1 VTRACCCTTWPL
13 QRDARVLLHDVA
25 EALARIRRFTRGRS
39 FADYSA
45 DEMLR
50 SAVERQL
57 AIVGEALWRLRSI
70 DAALVAEIREGDRI
84 VAFRHVLVHGYAAV
98 DDKLVWG
105 IIESRLDAVEA
116 DARVCL
122 AALDARSA

>member
-1 VTRACCCTTWPL
+1 MR
-13 QRDARVLLHDVA
+13 RDPRVLLHDA
-25 EALARIRRFTRGRS
+25 IDALMRIRRFTEGRS
-39 FADYSA
+39 FEDYVA

-70 DAALVAEIREGDRI
+70 DAATAAAIRDLDRI

-105 IIESRLDAVEA
+105 VIDSRLDDLAA
-116 DARVCL
+116 DAVARL
-122 AALDARSA
+122 AAFNSDRP